1 MSHCTTREARVCF
14 SSPAPVFHQPSRL
27 PPYAESGK
35 HTESHALVFSES
47 YSAVPNPTTDWN
59 HHSSEGEINSL
70 FARFTVCSNFD
81 LFVEQNGI
89 LSSQSDYVQVKIK
102 DQSEE
107 YALTKKDRTHPAAVG
122 PKLRKVFLVFTWRQS
137 CIF

>member
-14 SSPAPVFHQPSRL
+14 SSPVPVFHQPSRL

-59 HHSSEGEINSL
+59 HHSSEGKINSL

-89 LSSQSDYVQVKIK
+89 SSSQSDYVQVKIK
-102 DQSEE
+102 DWNM
-107 YALTKKDRTHPAAVG
+107 L
-122 PKLRKVFLVFTWRQS
+122 
-137 CIF
+137 